1 MISEEQFNQLN
12 KKIETLDLKLNAIY
26 QILKASN
33 TQNVV
38 VSKPTSIIPPQT
50 NTPGLISKA
59 SIDFEGL
66 IEAISDANSKNLVKS
81 IFENKYPTITTGQHT
96 LLLKL
101 GSTSGFS
108 I

>member
-1 MISEEQFNQLN
+1 MLTEEQFNTEILKLN
-12 KKIETLDLKLNAIY
+12 NKLNAIY
-26 QILKASN
+26 EILKSNQSTN
-33 TQNVV
+33 TQTKTIV
-38 VSKPTSIIPPQT
+38 KPASSIPPQT
-50 NTPGLISKA
+50 NTTGLISKA

-66 IEAISDANSKNLVKS
+66 IQAISDANSKNLVKS

>member
-1 MISEEQFNQLN
+1 MVSEEQFNQLN

-26 QILKASN
+26 QILKASK

-38 VSKPTSIIPPQT
+38 VPKPTSIIPPQT

-66 IEAISDANSKNLVKS
+66 IEAVQDVNAKNLVKS
-81 IFENKYPTITTGQHT
+81 IFENKYPTVTSGQHT

-101 GSTSGFS
+101 GSTSGFL

>member
-1 MISEEQFNQLN
+1 MVSEEQFNQLN

-26 QILKASN
+26 QILKSNN
-33 TQNVV
+33 TQSVV
-38 VSKPTSIIPPQT
+38 VPKPATIIPPQIS
-50 NTPGLISKA
+50 TPGLISKA

-66 IEAISDANSKNLVKS
+66 IEAVQDVNAKNLVKS
-81 IFENKYPTITTGQHT
+81 IFENKYPTVTSGQHT